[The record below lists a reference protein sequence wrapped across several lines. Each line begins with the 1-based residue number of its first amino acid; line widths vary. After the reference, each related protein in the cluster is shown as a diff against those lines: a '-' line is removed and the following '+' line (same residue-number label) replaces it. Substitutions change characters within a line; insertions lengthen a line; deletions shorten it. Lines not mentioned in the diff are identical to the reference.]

1 MKIKIINGSS
11 NKGSNVNSVVTGVL
25 TEKNEKNEKNEKI
38 NDQNSEKDKEKK
50 GSGDDGK
57 KEAMSEIRHLKEMI
71 ERTILSHNNY
81 KIMDILTS
89 NDLNMS
95 IQYLEKIYQ
104 NLENVESNINC
115 KPLLETME
123 EIRLTEGELSS
134 IFRNYGTQNV
144 EDLIQVTF
152 GSEYLK
158 SVTGVASGVAS
169 GVGTTNAQHAHH
181 AHNCEWDHDKFAIL
195 KMYFHPIHFK
205 ILTWKNEKKSATN
218 DKLVQKNKIV
228 EDFVIVEKSSN
239 LDCFDMA
246 RTSKIFSSRV
256 FGIKVALHNYAQQ
269 KTMIIGGLVDNVFL
283 ECSCFRYVTNKMIEL
298 WKNVPKDPEFMT
310 ESFTKYIKY
319 LTLKDLLVYSND
331 EIYSKYL
338 STITF
343 INTSKQKQTS
353 QLIKEFMNADLF
365 YQRSMIIQL
374 LLKSHEHDLRY
385 LSSLLYDMLSNE
397 LSPQVESNDQVL
409 LYNSLPW
416 NVKQHFKD
424 AMKQT
429 VSYTNT
435 ISKYESG
442 NMTLEQQICLLKT
455 TDAVKEKAMIK
466 LREIKS
472 KSDDTT
478 SKARQYLEGLLK
490 IPFGV
495 YCRENVMEEG
505 KKIKDTYLNL
515 CTKNEIQELFQ
526 INEKS
531 ASELQEYKEAMSSV
545 IEIKN
550 SCIKM
555 NKTVNENGIKHIDT
569 FIETILNGNVLRK
582 KTDYI
587 GIYHKIITFVKQN
600 KMVFH
605 ENVNAQIH
613 KNDKTIVGIKIA
625 IRLLLKELFSVC
637 NVWHADVTESSH
649 VTTIEKI
656 DDFLKELIIECGVNC
671 KSPLSVMSDVKGD
684 VKQILNTVTNM
695 SNYIENVR
703 TTLDS
708 AIHGHTS
715 AKRQIERIIGQW
727 MSGES
732 SGYCFGFEG
741 PPGVGKTSLAK
752 YGLAKCLTNEN
763 GESRPFAFIA
773 MGGSSN
779 GSTLEGHNYTYV
791 GSTWGK
797 IVDVLMEKKCM
808 NPIIFIDE
816 LDKISNTDHGREI
829 VGILTHL
836 IDSTQND
843 CFQDKYFSG
852 IDLDLSK
859 ALFIF
864 SYNNPEAVDKILL
877 DRIHRIKF
885 KHMTLDEKL
894 TICGEY
900 LLPEMYKKM
909 GLNKHV
915 IKFSEENLKYIIQR
929 YTCEPGVRKLKELL
943 FEIVGEMNLEHI
955 KNKTCIQ
962 ELPITLTNEEIK
974 LKYLRERHEVRIQKI
989 PPFSNVG
996 VINGLWANA
1005 VGQGGIIPIEAH
1017 FFPCDRFFDLK
1028 LTGMQGDVMKE
1039 SMNVAKTLAWSLL
1052 TQHEI
1057 ETNLETFSKTKLQGI
1072 HIHCPEGATPKD
1084 GPSAGTAIT
1093 CVIYSILTRK
1103 KINNKVAITGEIN
1116 LQGNVT
1122 AIGGL
1127 DLKIMGGIN
1136 GGVTTFIFPKDNT
1149 KDFNDFMDKNGSKEE
1164 VKSIVFIPVS
1174 SIQEVLAIIFC

>member
-1 MKIKIINGSS
+1 M
-11 NKGSNVNSVVTGVL
+11 
-25 TEKNEKNEKNEKI
+25 
-38 NDQNSEKDKEKK
+38 
-50 GSGDDGK
+50 
-57 KEAMSEIRHLKEMI
+57 H
-71 ERTILSHNNY
+71 
-81 KIMDILTS
+81 
-89 NDLNMS
+89 
-95 IQYLEKIYQ
+95 
-104 NLENVESNINC
+104 
-115 KPLLETME
+115 
-123 EIRLTEGELSS
+123 
-134 IFRNYGTQNV
+134 
-144 EDLIQVTF
+144 
-152 GSEYLK
+152 
-158 SVTGVASGVAS
+158 
-169 GVGTTNAQHAHH
+169 
-181 AHNCEWDHDKFAIL
+181 
-195 KMYFHPIHFK
+195 FHPIHFK
-205 ILTWKNEKKSATN
+205 ILAWKNEKKSATN
-218 DKLVQKNKIV
+218 DKLIQKNKIV
-228 EDFVIVEKSSN
+228 EDFIIVEKSSN

-246 RTSKIFSSRV
+246 RTSKNFTSRV
-256 FGIKVALHNYAQQ
+256 FGIKVAFHNYAQQ
-269 KTMIIGGLVDNVFL
+269 KTIIIGGIVDNVFL
-283 ECSCFRYVTNKMIEL
+283 ECSCFRYVSNKMMEL
-298 WKNVPKDPEFMT
+298 WKNVPKDPEFMN
-310 ESFTKYIKY
+310 ESFTKYIKF

-353 QLIKEFMNADLF
+353 QLIKEFMTADLF

-397 LSPQVESNDQVL
+397 LTPQVESNDQVL

-442 NMTLEQQICLLKT
+442 NMTFEQQICLLKT
-455 TDAVKEKAMIK
+455 TDVIKEKAMIK

-478 SKARQYLEGLLK
+478 TKARQYLEGLLK
-490 IPFGV
+490 IPFGN
-495 YCRENVMEEG
+495 YYRENVMEES
-505 KKIKDTYLNL
+505 KKIKEIYSNLLN
-515 CTKNEIQELFQ
+515 KNETQELFEV
-526 INEKS
+526 NEKNVIQ
-531 ASELQEYKEAMSSV
+531 AHKESMNSV
-545 IEIKN
+545 VEIKN
-550 SCIKM
+550 SCIQM
-555 NKTVNENGIKHIDT
+555 NKTLNEFGLKYLDN

-587 GIYHKIITFVKQN
+587 AIHHKIVSFMKQN
-600 KMVFH
+600 KIMLN
-605 ENVNAQIH
+605 EDANVQIH
-613 KNDKTIVGIKIA
+613 KNDKTIVGIKMSIQ
-625 IRLLLKELFSVC
+625 LLLKEVFNNCCL
-637 NVWHADVTESSH
+637 NGQHANDMKNIVKKNGTEINAMETSE
-649 VTTIEKI
+649 II
-656 DDFLKELIIECGVNC
+656 DNFLKELIVEYGLGC
-671 KSPLSVMSDVKGD
+671 KSPMSVMSDIQND
-684 VKQILNTVTNM
+684 VSQVLNTVTRM
-695 SNYIENVR
+695 SGYIENVR
-703 TTLDS
+703 TTLNS

-727 MSGES
+727 ISGES

-741 PPGVGKTSLAK
+741 PPGIGKTSLAK

-797 IVDVLMEKKCM
+797 IVDILMEKKCM

-894 TICGEY
+894 TICQEY

-909 GLNKHV
+909 GLNENV
-915 IKFSEENLKYIIQR
+915 ISFSEENLKYIIQR

-955 KNKTCIQ
+955 KNKNCIQ
-962 ELPITLTNEEIK
+962 DLPITITNEEIK

-989 PPFSNVG
+989 PPVSNVG

-1052 TQHEI
+1052 THHEI

-1093 CVIYSILTRK
+1093 CVIYSILTGK
-1103 KINNKVAITGEIN
+1103 KINHKVAITGEIN
-1116 LQGNVT
+1116 LQGNVS

-1136 GGVTTFIFPKDNT
+1136 GGVTTFIFPKDNM
-1149 KDFNDFMDKNGSKEE
+1149 KDFNDFMDKNGTKDE
-1164 VKSIVFIPVS
+1164 VTSVVFIPVS

>member
-1 MKIKIINGSS
+1 MKNKIIKGNNENNKCNNSNGT
-11 NKGSNVNSVVTGVL
+11 NNVINIVS
-25 TEKNEKNEKNEKI
+25 EKFEKL
-38 NDQNSEKDKEKK
+38 NDQYSEKDKEKK
-50 GSGDDGK
+50 GGDDGK
-57 KEAMSEIRHLKEMI
+57 KELMNELRCLKEMI

-81 KIMDILTS
+81 KIMEILTS

-104 NLENVESNINC
+104 NLENVESNINN
-115 KPLLETME
+115 KPIMETIE

-152 GSEYLK
+152 GSDYLK
-158 SVTGVASGVAS
+158 NINKTMVV
-169 GVGTTNAQHAHH
+169 NANANANIVHQY
-181 AHNCEWDHDKFAIL
+181 EWDHDKFAIL
-195 KMYFHPIHFK
+195 KMHFHPIHFK

-218 DKLVQKNKIV
+218 DKLIQKNKIV

-246 RTSKIFSSRV
+246 RTSKNFSSRV

-269 KTMIIGGLVDNVFL
+269 KTIIIGGVVDNVFL
-283 ECSCFRYVTNKMIEL
+283 ECSCFRYVTNKMIDL

-455 TDAVKEKAMIK
+455 TDVIKEKAMIK

-478 SKARQYLEGLLK
+478 TKARQYLEGLLK
-490 IPFGV
+490 IPFGT
-495 YCRENVMEEG
+495 YYRENIMEES
-505 KKIKDTYLNL
+505 KKIKETYLNL
-515 CTKNEIQELFQ
+515 LNKNETQELFQ
-526 INEKS
+526 VNEKNS
-531 ASELQEYKEAMSSV
+531 IQKHKTSIDSV
-545 IEIKN
+545 FEIKN
-550 SCIKM
+550 LCIQM
-555 NKTVNENGIKHIDT
+555 NKTVNDNALKYIDN
-569 FIETILNGNVLRK
+569 FIETILNGNVLHK

-587 GIYHKIITFVKQN
+587 AIHHKITTFVKQN
-600 KMVFH
+600 KIMLNEGVSVQF
-605 ENVNAQIH
+605 H
-613 KNDKTIVGIKIA
+613 KNDKTIAGIKMA
-625 IRLLLKELFSVC
+625 IQLLLKEIFNVC
-637 NVWHADVTESSH
+637 CFKYQNVNDVNTILNKNESEMY
-649 VTTIEKI
+649 TIEMTEI
-656 DDFLKELIIECGVNC
+656 VDHFLKELIVEYGLGC
-671 KSPLSVMSDVKGD
+671 KSPLSIMSDVQND
-684 VKQILNTVTNM
+684 VNEVLKTVTNM

-727 MSGES
+727 ISGES

-797 IVDVLMEKKCM
+797 IVDILMEKKCM

-829 VGILTHL
+829 IGILTHL

-852 IDLDLSK
+852 IDLDVSK
-859 ALFIF
+859 VLFIF

-877 DRIHRIKF
+877 DRIHRVKF

-894 TICGEY
+894 TICSEY

-909 GLNKHV
+909 GLNENV
-915 IKFSEENLKYIIQR
+915 IYFSHENLKYIIER

-943 FEIVGEMNLEHI
+943 FEIVGEMNIEHI
-955 KNKTCIQ
+955 KNKTHIQ
-962 ELPITLTNEEIK
+962 ELPVTITNEQIK

-989 PPFSNVG
+989 PPVSNVG

-1057 ETNLETFSKTKLQGI
+1057 ETNLEKFSKTKLQGV

-1093 CVIYSILTRK
+1093 CVIYSILTGK
-1103 KINNKVAITGEIN
+1103 KINHKIAITGEIN

-1136 GGVTTFIFPKDNT
+1136 GGVTTFIFPKDNI
-1149 KDFNDFMDKNGSKEE
+1149 KDFNDFMDKNGTKDE
-1164 VKSIVFIPVS
+1164 VKSVVFIPVS

>member
-1 MKIKIINGSS
+1 MKIKIGNHD
-11 NKGSNVNSVVTGVL
+11 
-25 TEKNEKNEKNEKI
+25 KNEKI
-38 NDQNSEKDKEKK
+38 NGKSILGKEKEKGGGDHDVKTDKTDEKEKEKK
-50 GSGDDGK
+50 
-57 KEAMSEIRHLKEMI
+57 EFILEIKQLKEMI
-71 ERTILSHNNY
+71 ERTILSHHNY
-81 KIMDILTS
+81 KVVDILTS
-89 NDLNMS
+89 NDITIS

-104 NLENVESNINC
+104 NLEVIESDVC
-115 KPLLETME
+115 SKSMLE
-123 EIRLTEGELSS
+123 EINLIKSELSS
-134 IFRNYGTQNV
+134 IFRNYGTQNIN
-144 EDLIQVTF
+144 DLLEVTF
-152 GSEYLK
+152 GKEYMKTL
-158 SVTGVASGVAS
+158 V
-169 GVGTTNAQHAHH
+169 TTNDSEIH
-181 AHNCEWDHDKFAIL
+181 WDHEKFEVL
-195 KMYFHPIHFK
+195 KMFFHPINFK
-205 ILTWKNEKKSATN
+205 SLTWKNDKKSATN
-218 DKLVQKNKIV
+218 DKLIQKNKIV

-246 RTSKIFSSRV
+246 RTSKIFYSRV
-256 FGIKVALHNYAQQ
+256 FGIKVAIHNYVQQ
-269 KTMIIGGLVDNVFL
+269 KTLIIGGVVDNVFL
-283 ECSCFRYVTNKMIEL
+283 ECSSSKFITNKLTEL

-310 ESFTKYIKY
+310 ESFTKYVKS
-319 LTLKDLLVYSND
+319 LTLKDLLVFSND
-331 EIYSKYL
+331 EMYAKYL
-338 STITF
+338 SSMTF
-343 INTSKQKQTS
+343 ITTNKQKQTS
-353 QLIKEFMNADLF
+353 QLIKEFMNADL
-365 YQRSMIIQL
+365 YSQRSTIVQF
-374 LLKSHEHDLRY
+374 LLKSHEHDIRY
-385 LSSLLYDMLSNE
+385 MSYLLYDMLSNE
-397 LSPQVESNDQVL
+397 LNPQVESNDQIVL
-409 LYNSLPW
+409 FNSLPW
-416 NVKQHFKD
+416 NAKQYFKD

-442 NMTLEQQICLLKT
+442 NMTLEQQICLLKAS
-455 TDAVKEKAMIK
+455 DAVKEKAMIK

-478 SKARQYLEGLLK
+478 TKARQYLEGLLK
-490 IPFGV
+490 IPFGI
-495 YCRENVMEEG
+495 YIKESIMEECNKVKDG
-505 KKIKDTYLNL
+505 YATMCIKNDMQEFIKIGNVSLIHNPSNSML
-515 CTKNEIQELFQ
+515 
-526 INEKS
+526 
-531 ASELQEYKEAMSSV
+531 
-545 IEIKN
+545 EIKN
-550 SCIKM
+550 SCIKI
-555 NKTVNENGIKHIDT
+555 NDSIKSIGLLYIDKFIEGILNDKQRKKGEFTTILQKITT
-569 FIETILNGNVLRK
+569 FIKKHKLVLPA
-582 KTDYI
+582 
-587 GIYHKIITFVKQN
+587 N
-600 KMVFH
+600 MSA
-605 ENVNAQIH
+605 E
-613 KNDKTIVGIKIA
+613 KNDKSKTITLVKTSIDNYM
-625 IRLLLKELFSVC
+625 KELYGACQF
-637 NVWHADVTESSH
+637 ESSH
-649 VTTIEKI
+649 TYSGHAKDIGDLI
-656 DDFLKELIIECGVNC
+656 DELFKDIISECKMEC
-671 KSPLSVMSDVKGD
+671 KSPIMKISDIQSNVGG
-684 VKQILNTVTNM
+684 ILKTVENM
-695 SNYIENVR
+695 GKYIENVR

-708 AIHGHTS
+708 AVHGHAS

-727 MSGES
+727 ITGES

-797 IVDVLMEKKCM
+797 IVDILMDKKCM

-829 VGILTHL
+829 IGILTHL

-843 CFQDKYFSG
+843 CFQDKYFTG

-885 KHMTLDEKL
+885 KHMTIDEKL
-894 TICGEY
+894 TICSDY

-909 GLNKHV
+909 GLNENV
-915 IKFSEENLKYIIQR
+915 IQFSDGNLKYIIER

-943 FEIVGEMNLEHI
+943 FEIVGEMNIHHI

-974 LKYLRERHEVRIQKI
+974 MTFFKERHEVRVQKI
-989 PPFSNVG
+989 PPVSNIG

-1017 FFPCDRFFDLK
+1017 LFPCDRFFDLK

-1052 TQHEI
+1052 TDAEI
-1057 ETNLETFSKTKLQGI
+1057 EGNLEKFSKTKMQGI

-1093 CVIYSILTRK
+1093 CVIYSILTGK
-1103 KINNKVAITGEIN
+1103 KINHAIAITGEIN

-1136 GGVTTFIFPKDNT
+1136 GGVTTFIFPKDNI
-1149 KDFNDFMDKNGSKEE
+1149 KDFNDFMDKNGAKDE

-1174 SIQEVLAIIFC
+1174 SIQEVLAILFC